1 MGLFPSFSLFI
12 QKIDFTILLLLKSL
26 HYSITLKENDPFNC
40 NKHLGCCTKIVDRTS
55 TSIEHTVDMTMAL
68 HKIL

>member
-1 MGLFPSFSLFI
+1 
-12 QKIDFTILLLLKSL
+12 L

-40 NKHLGCCTKIVDRTS
+40 NKHLGCGTKIVDKTS
-55 TSIEHTVDMTMAL
+55 NIEHTDDMTMAL

>member
-40 NKHLGCCTKIVDRTS
+40 NKHLGCGTKIVDKTS
-55 TSIEHTVDMTMAL
+55 NIEHTDDMTMAL